1 MSLGD
6 VLLVSIIPSALVI
19 GGLLVARCV
28 KKDELFRTWNLAL
41 AALHLSLA
49 SVVLALTVKHDDD
62 TWAVDVKMAY
72 NKWDVHELGECRED
86 SPCYIYT
93 ETDTIGP
100 LESVYVVPMFSFV
113 SGLHHLVAF
122 LFYDWYIN
130 IVDGGVNWVRWL
142 DYGISSSLMLMVLEL
157 LFLSPPDLRLLVFTV
172 MIQVLVILA
181 GYSSDAAEGTYSKV
195 VFGVAT
201 TVYLGFVGLQ
211 SYLFSRGMTESGAP
225 SVVYIFVGYI
235 FATFSL
241 FAVVQGL
248 SIWFETE
255 KRVKEVRFAF
265 LSFFSKAP
273 LLVTFYFGLA
283 SRSSSSLVTQN
294 DMCAPTTA
302 TTKPAIK
309 NESTEEKF
317 QSYIPFVVTSVA
329 CLILGMWM
337 IKRVNTKYEPV

>member
-1 MSLGD
+1 MTTRG
-6 VLLVSIIPSALVI
+6 PSMLKWYI
-19 GGLLVARCV
+19 T
-28 KKDELFRTWNLAL
+28 RTSTSSESAGK
-41 AALHLSLA
+41 
-49 SVVLALTVKHDDD
+49 TVRAIFTRK
-62 TWAVDVKMAY
+62 
-72 NKWDVHELGECRED
+72 
-86 SPCYIYT
+86 
-93 ETDTIGP
+93 DTIGP

-122 LFYDWYIN
+122 LYDWHIN
-130 IVDGGVNWVRWL
+130 IVDGGVNWVVAGLWNQLVL
-142 DYGISSSLMLMVLEL
+142 DADGAGT

-241 FAVVQGL
+241 FAVAGPVNL
-248 SIWFETE
+248 
-255 KRVKEVRFAF
+255 VRNRKGKGGAFAF

-273 LLVTFYFGLA
+273 LLVTYFGLA
-283 SRSSSSLVTQN
+283 SRSSSSLVTN

-317 QSYIPFVVTSVA
+317 QSYIL
-329 CLILGMWM
+329 CCHIG
-337 IKRVNTKYEPV
+337 RVPDFRNVDD